1 MTNPSNKFV
10 TTDLTL
16 ATFLLVKGNVAEKV
30 SQGERPNGYPVGGW
44 EFDNSEKLKE
54 LILDFKAGRGT
65 VEPKEFHD
73 CLNKCREEMFDFLG
87 IGKRTKK

>member
-1 MTNPSNKFV
+1 MTNPSKFS

-16 ATFLLVKGNVAEKV
+16 ATFLLVQGNVAEKV
-30 SQGERPNGYPVGGW
+30 KQGERGNGYPIGAW
-44 EFDNSEKLKE
+44 EFDNSDEIKQ
-54 LILDFKAGRGT
+54 LILDFKAGRGK